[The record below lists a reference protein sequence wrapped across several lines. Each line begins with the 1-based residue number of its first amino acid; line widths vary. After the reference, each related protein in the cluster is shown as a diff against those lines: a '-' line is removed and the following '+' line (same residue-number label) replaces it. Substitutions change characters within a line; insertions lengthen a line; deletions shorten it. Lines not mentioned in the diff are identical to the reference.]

1 MPISFDIFCRV
12 VDNYGDIGVCWRLA
26 RQLADTPGAGRLRL
40 WVDDLQSHARIEPRL
55 DPGLAAQSLAGVE
68 VRRWAEPLPD
78 TEPHDV
84 VIEAFACDTPAPY
97 LARMQRHDS
106 LWINLEYLS
115 AEPWVEQCHALPSL
129 QANGL
134 RKAFFF
140 PGFTARTG
148 GLLRE
153 AGLPRERDRWLAQ
166 PELRAGLLRSLGL
179 PGSTVQGLLDGWRQ
193 VFLFC
198 YPQAPAEALLRALAQ
213 SPQPSAVLVPA
224 GVRPGLARHA
234 AAHVRVHEIPFL
246 AQTAFDPLLW
256 SSDLNCVRGEDSLV
270 RAIWAGRPL
279 IWQLYRQEDDAHL
292 AKLDAWLRLG
302 PVPAERQGLLRAW
315 NTGSENF
322 GPGLA
327 QALAPDAW
335 RQWQRHAA
343 AWTRGM
349 QTAPDLAGSLMAF
362 CMETLQT
369 G

>member
-55 DPGLAAQSLAGVE
+55 DPELAVQSLAGVE
-68 VRRWAEPLPD
+68 VRRWTEPLPD
-78 TEPHDV
+78 AEPHDV
-84 VIEAFACDTPAPY
+84 VIEAFACDTPASY
-97 LARMQRHDS
+97 VARMRQHGS

-140 PGFTARTG
+140 PGFTPRTG

-153 AGLPRERDRWLAQ
+153 PGLLRERDRWLAQ
-166 PELRAGLLRSLGL
+166 PELRAGLLRSLAL
-179 PGSTVQGLLDGWRQ
+179 PDATIQGLLGGWRQ

-198 YPQAPAEALLRALAQ
+198 YPEAPAQALLRALAQ
-213 SPQPSAVLVPA
+213 DPRPSVVLAPR
-224 GVRPGLARHA
+224 GVCPGLARHA
-234 AAHVRVHEIPFL
+234 AAQVRVHEIPFL

-256 SSDLNCVRGEDSLV
+256 GSDLNCVRGEDSLV

-279 IWQLYRQEDDAHL
+279 IWQLYRQEDDAHM
-292 AKLDAWLRLG
+292 AKLDAWLRLD
-302 PVPAERQGLLRAW
+302 PVPAERRALLRAW
-315 NTGSENF
+315 NTGA
-322 GPGLA
+322 PGFERDLGL
-327 QALAPDAW
+327 ALAPAAW
-335 RQWQRHAA
+335 RQWHDHAA
-343 AWTRGM
+343 AWARSLEA
-349 QTAPDLAGSLMAF
+349 APDLAGSLMAF

>member
-26 RQLADTPGAGRLRL
+26 RQLADTPGAGPLRL
-40 WVDDLQSHARIEPRL
+40 WVDELRSFARIEPRL

-68 VRRWAEPLPD
+68 VRHWTEPLPD
-78 TEPHDV
+78 AEPHDV
-84 VIEAFACDTPAPY
+84 VIEAFACDTPASFV
-97 LARMQRHDS
+97 ARMRQHRS

-140 PGFTARTG
+140 PGFTSRTG

-153 AGLPRERDRWLAQ
+153 PGLLDERNRWLAQ

-179 PGSTVQGLLDGWRQ
+179 PGLAVQGLLDGWRQ

-198 YPQAPAEALLRALAQ
+198 YPEAPAEALLRALARD
-213 SPQPSAVLVPA
+213 PRPSVVLVPA

-234 AAHVRVHEIPFL
+234 AAHVHVHEIPFL

-256 SSDLNCVRGEDSLV
+256 GSDLNCVRGEDSLV

-279 IWQLYRQEDDAHL
+279 VWQLYRQEENAHL
-292 AKLDAWLRLG
+292 AKLDAWLEHG
-302 PVPAERQGLLRAW
+302 PVPDARRGLLRAW
-315 NTGSENF
+315 NTGTEDF
-322 GPGLA
+322 EQELE

-335 RQWQRHAA
+335 RQWQQKAA
-343 AWTRGM
+343 SWARGM
-349 QTAPDLAGSLMAF
+349 QAQPELAGSLAAF
-362 CMETLQT
+362 CVEILQT